1 MYGGL
6 LNFFTVRISTDFARP
21 ARYNV
26 GEVMG
31 VATVWIDL
39 LFFVNFCMDFQCLFL
54 TAKLL
59 HRPFRLW
66 RSVLSASLGAAY
78 ACAALFL
85 VSEGAVAFFADLSV
99 CFLMCA
105 GVFWD
110 RSMHPRHLLAPFGV
124 YFGVSFAVGGVMSGM
139 ASLISRADL
148 PVGVS
153 ADRVSTGAFFLLAA
167 LGGITTFLWG
177 RFCRRRAARR
187 AVRLT
192 VTAFGATL
200 CVTGMVDTANLLRDP
215 VGGRP
220 VALLD
225 SRAAGELLPRVL
237 LDAATRGDTA
247 ALATL
252 PAELSGRVRLIPAK
266 TATGKGLL
274 FAIAPDAALLDSGRG
289 DVPVDILVAPV
300 PLSTD
305 DDDCRALL
313 PAELF
318 A

>member
-1 MYGGL
+1 
-6 LNFFTVRISTDFARP
+6 
-21 ARYNV
+21 
-26 GEVMG
+26 MG

-59 HRPFRLW
+59 HRPFPLW
-66 RSVLSASLGAAY
+66 RSVLSAALGAAY

-85 VSEGAVAFFADLSV
+85 VTGSVLAFLADCAV
-99 CFLMCA
+99 CYLMCA

-110 RSMHPRHLLAPFGV
+110 RAMHPRHLLAPFGV
-124 YFGVSFAVGGVMSGM
+124 YFGVSFAVGGVMSGT

-148 PVGVS
+148 PIGVS
-153 ADRVSTGAFFLLAA
+153 ADQVSTGAFFLLAA

-177 RFCRRRAARR
+177 RFCRRRA
-187 AVRLT
+187 VGKTVKLT
-192 VTAFGATL
+192 VTAFGKTL
-200 CVTGMVDTANLLRDP
+200 CVQGMVDTANLLRDP

-225 SRAAGELLPRVL
+225 SRAAGELLPLAL
-237 LDAATRGDTA
+237 LDAAARGDTA
-247 ALATL
+247 ALAAL
-252 PAELSGRVRLIPAK
+252 PAALAARVRLVPAK

-274 FAIAPDAALLDSGRG
+274 FAIAPDAALVDSGRG
-289 DVPVDILVAPV
+289 DVPRELLIAPV
-300 PLSTD
+300 PLSVD
-305 DDDCRALL
+305 DAECRALL

-318 A
+318 T